1 MYEYGYNSSVV
12 SKSKQ
17 RISFTYFFL
26 PHNQYTYEQTD
37 ESLAQGMK

>member
-12 SKSKQ
+12 SKSLTLL
-17 RISFTYFFL
+17 TYFFL

-37 ESLAQGMK
+37 ESLVQGMK